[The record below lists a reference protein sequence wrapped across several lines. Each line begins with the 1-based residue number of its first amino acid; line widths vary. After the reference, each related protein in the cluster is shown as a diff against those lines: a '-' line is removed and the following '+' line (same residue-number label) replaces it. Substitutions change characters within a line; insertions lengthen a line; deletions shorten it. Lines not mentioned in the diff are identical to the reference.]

1 LSATVTR
8 RRRSP
13 LGVAAVVVLAL
24 LLAVLGVR
32 HFVVAPFQVP
42 TASMQP
48 TLEPGDV
55 ILADRTSRGTA
66 ALGQVVVIDGSGYFP
81 EAADGSSF
89 VVKRVIGV
97 SGDRVRCC
105 TEDGLVERNGE
116 PLTEPYLSP
125 DTDSAT
131 VSFDVEVPEGRIFVL
146 GDNRTD
152 STDSRSLLGAPGG
165 GMIPVN
171 RVAGEASR
179 IVWPLPR
186 SGPLTR

>member
-1 LSATVTR
+1 
-8 RRRSP
+8 
-13 LGVAAVVVLAL
+13 
-24 LLAVLGVR
+24 
-32 HFVVAPFQVP
+32 
-42 TASMQP
+42 
-48 TLEPGDV
+48 
-55 ILADRTSRGTA
+55 
-66 ALGQVVVIDGSGYFP
+66 
-81 EAADGSSF
+81 
-89 VVKRVIGV
+89 
-97 SGDRVRCC
+97 VRCC